1 MKDFKLLWL
10 LAAACSLTFASCN
23 KDNDGPDT
31 STTVTFE
38 SATLPDAGYI
48 NNTSYTEQGVTFNNV
63 YDVQGQYMSAG
74 FAVSKL
80 HDKVTAGYTNMYSVY
95 GDGGA
100 AGSVNFAVCYFA
112 EYLTNTSG
120 VNDAYFSFG
129 AGIEKKMLNVMV
141 NNGTYAY
148 LAIKN
153 RNDGSNPPR
162 VKEFTDGDWF
172 KVTFTGYN
180 AAGTKTNAVDYYLA
194 DYRNGKNFVCSA
206 WTNVDLSGLGTVN
219 KVVVSM
225 SSSDSGDWGM
235 NTPSYVCI
243 DNLKFDLPDVA
254 Q

>member
-1 MKDFKLLWL
+1 MKKFKLLWL

-38 SATLPDAGYI
+38 SAVLPDVGYI

-120 VNDAYFSFG
+120 VNDAYFAFG
-129 AGIEKKMLNVMV
+129 AGIERKMLNVMV

-172 KVTFTGYN
+172 KVVITLRGPRPMLWIIIWPTTVTVKILFARLGRMWTCPGSVRS
-180 AAGTKTNAVDYYLA
+180 TKSLSVCHRAIAV
-194 DYRNGKNFVCSA
+194 NGV
-206 WTNVDLSGLGTVN
+206 
-219 KVVVSM
+219 
-225 SSSDSGDWGM
+225 
-235 NTPSYVCI
+235 
-243 DNLKFDLPDVA
+243 
-254 Q
+254 

>member
-1 MKDFKLLWL
+1 MKNFKLLWL

-23 KDNDGPDT
+23 KDNYGPDT

-80 HDKVTAGYTNMYSVY
+80 HDKNTVGSDNQYSVY
-95 GDGGA
+95 NDGGA
-100 AGSVNFAVCYFA
+100 GGSTNFAVCYFA

-120 VNDAYFSFG
+120 VNDAYFAFG
-129 AGIEKKMLNVMV
+129 AGIEKKMLSVMV
-141 NNGTYAY
+141 CNSTYVT
-148 LAIKN
+148 LAV
-153 RNDGSNPPR
+153 RDG
-162 VKEFTDGDWF
+162 KDGYMDQTQFGADDWL

-180 AAGTKTNAVDYYLA
+180 ASGVKTNVVDYYLA
-194 DYRNGKNFVCSA
+194 DYRNGKSFVCTS
-206 WTNVDLSGLGTVN
+206 WTNVDLSALGIVN

>member
-1 MKDFKLLWL
+1 MKNFKLLWL

-23 KDNDGPDT
+23 KDDDGPDT

-38 SATLPDAGYI
+38 SAVLPDAGYI

-63 YDVQGQYMSAG
+63 YEGYMAAG

-95 GDGGA
+95 SDGGA
-100 AGSVNFAVCYFA
+100 GGSVNFGVCYFT

-120 VNDAYFSFG
+120 VNDAYFAFG
-129 AGIEKKMLNVMV
+129 TGIERKMLSVMV

-148 LAIKN
+148 LAIKD
-153 RNDGSNPPR
+153 RNDGNKSPM

-180 AAGTKTNAVDYYLA
+180 VAGAKTNAVDYYLA
-194 DYRNGKNFVCSA
+194 DYRNGKRFICSS
-206 WTNVDLSGLGTVN
+206 WTNVDLSALGSVN

-225 SSSDSGDWGM
+225 SSSDNGDYGM

>member
-1 MKDFKLLWL
+1 MKNFYLLWL

-38 SATLPDAGYI
+38 SAVLPDAGYFD
-48 NNTSYTEQGVTFNNV
+48 NTSYTEQGVTFNNV

-80 HDKVTAGYTNMYSVY
+80 HDKVTAGFNNKFSVY

-100 AGSVNFAVCYFA
+100 AGSTNFAVCYYA
-112 EYLTNTSG
+112 DYTTITTG

-129 AGIEKKMLNVMV
+129 AGVEKKMLSVAV
-141 NNGTYAY
+141 CNGTYAF
-148 LAIKN
+148 LSVREGDNFA
-153 RNDGSNPPR
+153 
-162 VKEFTDGDWF
+162 KEFADGDWF

-225 SSSDSGDWGM
+225 SSSDSGEWGM
-235 NTPSYVCI
+235 NTPSFVCL